1 MFQEFPE
8 DNMNENYLSERRQKI
23 ADENLMNFEEHKNDM
38 SRSRSVLIGAVSGL
52 ALAAVVGW
60 FALSPRYSVDN
71 VAEIPVIKRPQASV
85 KVKPE
90 NPGGMEILNQDK
102 SVYNIIEKEPER
114 KEVESILPPPEQPIL
129 PEIKAAATTPAPE
142 AAPEQTP
149 ELKPIETTTEVK
161 TSEVKTVAAPK
172 AVVNETK
179 EITLPTI
186 KEASQKEAVQAKA
199 EPKPQ
204 PVAKAEPKPEPKI
217 AATQAVTGDWQVQL
231 MSSPN
236 QKAVTSAWTGLVKKH
251 PALKGV
257 SHEIETA
264 DLGAKGTYY
273 RLKAGAY
280 ATRAEADKLCSTIK
294 SQGGSCIVKKK

>member
-71 VAEIPVIKRPQASV
+71 VAEIPVIRRPQASI

-102 SVYNIIEKEPER
+102 TVYDIIEKEPER

-129 PEIKAAATTPAPE
+129 PEIKVAEQAPAPIK
-142 AAPEQTP
+142 EQTP

-179 EITLPTI
+179 EVTLPTI
-186 KEASQKEAVQAKA
+186 KEASVKENAQQKA
-199 EPKPQ
+199 ETKPQ
-204 PVAKAEPKPEPKI
+204 TVSKVATAKPEPKTETST
-217 AATQAVTGDWQVQL
+217 ASAGDWQVQL

-236 QKAVTSAWTGLVKKH
+236 QKAVTSAWSGLVKKH

-264 DLGAKGTYY
+264 DLGSKGTYY
-273 RLKAGAY
+273 RLKAGAF

>member
-71 VAEIPVIKRPQASV
+71 VAEIPVIRHPQASI

-102 SVYNIIEKEPER
+102 TVYDIIEKEPER

-129 PEIKAAATTPAPE
+129 PEIKVAEQAPAPIK
-142 AAPEQTP
+142 EQTP

-179 EITLPTI
+179 EVTLPTI
-186 KEASQKEAVQAKA
+186 KEASVKENAQQKA
-199 EPKPQ
+199 ETKPQ
-204 PVAKAEPKPEPKI
+204 TVSKAAAPKPEPKTETST
-217 AATQAVTGDWQVQL
+217 ASAGDWQVQL

-236 QKAVTSAWTGLVKKH
+236 QKAVTSAWSGLVKKH

-264 DLGAKGTYY
+264 DLGSKGTYY
-273 RLKAGAY
+273 RLKAGAF
-280 ATRAEADKLCSTIK
+280 ATRAEADKLCSAIK

>member
-71 VAEIPVIKRPQASV
+71 VAEIPVIRRPQASI

-102 SVYNIIEKEPER
+102 TVYDIIEKEPER

-129 PEIKAAATTPAPE
+129 PEIKVAEQAPAPIK
-142 AAPEQTP
+142 EQTP

-161 TSEVKTVAAPK
+161 TSEVKTIAAPK

-179 EITLPTI
+179 EVTLPTI
-186 KEASQKEAVQAKA
+186 KEASIKENAQQKA
-199 EPKPQ
+199 ETKPQ
-204 PVAKAEPKPEPKI
+204 TVSKVASAKPDPKTETST
-217 AATQAVTGDWQVQL
+217 ASAGDWQVQL

-236 QKAVTSAWTGLVKKH
+236 QKAVTSAWSGLVKKH

-264 DLGAKGTYY
+264 DLGSKGTYY
-273 RLKAGAY
+273 RLKAGAF

>member
-71 VAEIPVIKRPQASV
+71 VAEIPVIRRPQASI

-102 SVYNIIEKEPER
+102 TVYDIIEKEPER

-129 PEIKAAATTPAPE
+129 PEIKVAEQAPAPIK
-142 AAPEQTP
+142 EQTP

-179 EITLPTI
+179 EVTLPTI
-186 KEASQKEAVQAKA
+186 KEASVKENAQQKA
-199 EPKPQ
+199 ETKPQ
-204 PVAKAEPKPEPKI
+204 TVSKVATAKPEPKTETST
-217 AATQAVTGDWQVQL
+217 ASAGDWQVQL

-236 QKAVTSAWTGLVKKH
+236 QKAVTSAWSGLVKKH

-264 DLGAKGTYY
+264 DLGSKGTYY
-273 RLKAGAY
+273 RLKAGAF
-280 ATRAEADKLCSTIK
+280 ATRAEADKLCSAIK

>member
-71 VAEIPVIKRPQASV
+71 VAEIPVIRRPQASI

-102 SVYNIIEKEPER
+102 TVYDIIEKEPER

-129 PEIKAAATTPAPE
+129 PEIKVAEQAPAPIK
-142 AAPEQTP
+142 EQTP
-149 ELKPIETTTEVK
+149 ELKPIEATTEVK

-179 EITLPTI
+179 EVTLPTI
-186 KEASQKEAVQAKA
+186 KEASIKENAQQKA
-199 EPKPQ
+199 ETKPQ
-204 PVAKAEPKPEPKI
+204 TVSKVASAKPDPKTETST
-217 AATQAVTGDWQVQL
+217 ASAGDWQVQL

-236 QKAVTSAWTGLVKKH
+236 QKAVTSAWSGLVKKH

-264 DLGAKGTYY
+264 DLGSKGTYY
-273 RLKAGAY
+273 RLKAGAF

>member
-71 VAEIPVIKRPQASV
+71 VAEIPVIRRPQASI

-102 SVYNIIEKEPER
+102 TVYDIIEKEPER

-129 PEIKAAATTPAPE
+129 PEIKVAEQAPAPIK
-142 AAPEQTP
+142 EQTP

-179 EITLPTI
+179 EVTLPTI
-186 KEASQKEAVQAKA
+186 KEASIKENAQQKA
-199 EPKPQ
+199 ETKPQ
-204 PVAKAEPKPEPKI
+204 TVSKVATAKPEPKTETST
-217 AATQAVTGDWQVQL
+217 ASAGDWQVQL

-236 QKAVTSAWTGLVKKH
+236 QKAVTSAWSGLVKKH

-264 DLGAKGTYY
+264 DLGSKGTYY
-273 RLKAGAY
+273 RLKAGAF
-280 ATRAEADKLCSTIK
+280 ATRAEADKLCSAIK

>member
-71 VAEIPVIKRPQASV
+71 VAEIPVIRRPQASI

-102 SVYNIIEKEPER
+102 TVYDIIEKEPER

-129 PEIKAAATTPAPE
+129 PEIKVAEQAPAPIK
-142 AAPEQTP
+142 EQTP

-179 EITLPTI
+179 EVTLPTI
-186 KEASQKEAVQAKA
+186 KEASIKENAQQKA
-199 EPKPQ
+199 ETKPQ
-204 PVAKAEPKPEPKI
+204 TVSKAATAKPEPKTETST
-217 AATQAVTGDWQVQL
+217 ASAGDWQVQL

-236 QKAVTSAWTGLVKKH
+236 QKAVTSAWSGLVKKH

-264 DLGAKGTYY
+264 DLGSKGTYY
-273 RLKAGAY
+273 RLKAGAF